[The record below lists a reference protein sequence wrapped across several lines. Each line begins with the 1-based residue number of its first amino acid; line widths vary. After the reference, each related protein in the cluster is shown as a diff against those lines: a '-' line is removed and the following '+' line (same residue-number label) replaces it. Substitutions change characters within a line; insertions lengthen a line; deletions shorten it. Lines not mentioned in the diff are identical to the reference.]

1 MNRAAV
7 LLSLVI
13 ALAWS
18 FSSTLQGQQLQEGTW
33 SGTMLRTNPK
43 GVPGQPRSVSLEVK
57 KIPDPHLR
65 WRPGKGE
72 VLNVTHITP
81 QGRFSVSDL
90 HLEKGSL
97 SFSYR
102 QESSVTCRLDRK
114 PDGAYEGECIGE
126 GATRAWRLT
135 LTPPKGSG

>member
-13 ALAWS
+13 ALAWF
-18 FSSTLQGQQLQEGTW
+18 FSAALQGQELQEGTW
-33 SGTMLRTNPK
+33 SGTQLRLGARN
-43 GVPGQPRSVSLEVK
+43 PGQPRNVSIEVK

-72 VLNVTHITP
+72 VWNVTHITP

-90 HLEKGSL
+90 HLEKESL

-102 QESSVTCRLDRK
+102 QESLVTCRLDRK
-114 PDGAYEGECIGE
+114 PDGAYEGECIAE
-126 GATRAWRLT
+126 GDARKTRLT
-135 LTPPKGSG
+135 LTPPKS

>member
-1 MNRAAV
+1 MKRLA
-7 LLSLVI
+7 LVI
-13 ALAWS
+13 AVAWS
-18 FSSTLQGQQLQEGTW
+18 FASSSGLQGQELREGTW
-33 SGTMLRTNPK
+33 SGTVIRTGRQ

-65 WRPGKGE
+65 WRPGKRE

-90 HLEKGSL
+90 RLEKESL

-135 LTPPKGSG
+135 LTPPKS